1 MSASRP
7 AKSASPGPEALAR
20 EGLTSIVIAFA
31 MAFVAMGFVVR
42 GFVIPTGSMAP
53 SLLGSHLRLQDPESG
68 FTWALGPYA
77 YRQPNRAGGPLPT
90 QGTAQAP
97 VKVHAP
103 LSGPSPTGGR
113 GLSYVNR
120 RLLGGD
126 RLFALR
132 YLPLIAE
139 PRRFDPVVFAGQS
152 NPDENVIKRLVGLP
166 GEQIALAA
174 GDAFTRTPSTP
185 VQGWAGEGWHV
196 ARKPERLQRT
206 LWWPVF
212 DSSFRAPQDVD
223 PWRPEA
229 GWAAAGRTFT
239 HTGALSRVR
248 WEPAAWPITDFLPHN
263 EIPGV
268 SIEGGRFPD
277 PRTPGRMLVEAARPT
292 YGVGDLALSAH
303 VRATGEVVRLG
314 ITADGHEFMG
324 EVRAGRA
331 RVAMRPESSGAW
343 QTLDEQPF
351 SGSLALSLPSL
362 VELWRVDQA
371 VWLFVGGRLV
381 AGGPEHGGYNWS
393 PLERIRITTG
403 LTPEEVEAHPASLEP
418 KALYSPGFPWIEADG
433 EAEFF
438 RVRVSRDIFWR
449 PVARPHGNGFILAGR
464 ATHPSN
470 SPTLGP
476 DQFFLCGDNSTDSED
491 GRGWGPPHPAIADGL
506 ASAGA
511 GVVPREMI
519 IGRAF
524 VVYLPALQ
532 WRGMVPILDVGRM
545 RWLP

>member
-7 AKSASPGPEALAR
+7 STSPSPGAEALVR
-20 EGLTSIVIAFA
+20 EGLTSVVIAFA

-53 SLLGSHLRLQDPESG
+53 SLLGAHLRMQDPASG
-68 FTWALGPYA
+68 FSWALGPYA
-77 YRQPNRAGGPLPT
+77 YRQPGRAGGPLPV

-103 LSGPSPTGGR
+103 LSGPAPSGGR
-113 GLSYVNR
+113 ALSFTSR

-152 NPDENVIKRLVGLP
+152 NPDENVIKRLIGLP
-166 GEQIALAA
+166 GEQVALVA
-174 GDAFTRTPSTP
+174 GDAFTRTPTGP
-185 VQGWAGEGWHV
+185 TQGWAGEGWQV

-212 DSSFRAPQDVD
+212 DAAFRAPQDVD
-223 PWRPEA
+223 PWRPGEGWKVSGRSFSHA
-229 GWAAAGRTFT
+229 GP
-239 HTGALSRVR
+239 LSRVR

-268 SIEGGRFPD
+268 SIEGGRYPD
-277 PRTPGRMLVEAARPT
+277 PQNPGRILVEGSRPV
-292 YGVGDLALSAH
+292 YGVGDLALSAY
-303 VRATGEVVRLG
+303 VRAEGETTRLG
-314 ITADGHEFMG
+314 VTADGHEFMG

-331 RVAMRPESSGAW
+331 RVAMRPEGADAW
-343 QTLDEQPF
+343 QTLDEQPY
-351 SGSLALSLPSL
+351 SGSLAGTLPRL

-371 VWLFVGGRLV
+371 IWLFVDGKLV
-381 AGGPEHGGYNWS
+381 AGGPERGAYNWS
-393 PLERIRITTG
+393 PLERARISMG
-403 LTPEEVEAHPASLEP
+403 LNPDQIDAHPASLDP
-418 KALYSPGFPWIEADG
+418 ASLYRAGHPWIEVDG
-433 EAEFF
+433 EAELF

-449 PVARPHGNGFILAGR
+449 PVARPYSSGLILAGR

-470 SPTLGP
+470 APTLGP

-491 GRGWGPPHPAIADGL
+491 GRGWGPPHPSIADGL
-506 ASAGA
+506 ASAGQ

-524 VVYLPALQ
+524 VVYLPAIQ
-532 WRGMVPILDVGRM
+532 WRGMVPVLDVGRM